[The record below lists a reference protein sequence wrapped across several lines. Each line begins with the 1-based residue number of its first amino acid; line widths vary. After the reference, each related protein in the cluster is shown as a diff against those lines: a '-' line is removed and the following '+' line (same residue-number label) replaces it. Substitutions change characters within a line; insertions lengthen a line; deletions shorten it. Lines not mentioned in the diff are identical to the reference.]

1 MTNAVVNTFTVK
13 LQYMAKTGPIL
24 ILEDDQDEREIYEKV
39 MASLGVKNEVKFFEG
54 GDDLLRYLQVT
65 TDRPFIIFSDINL
78 PRMSG
83 MELRRQIQSDEFLR
97 KKSIPFV
104 FLTTIESMEVVEQ
117 AYELT
122 IQGYFVKKY
131 VLSDVQKQIEHILDY
146 WRDCKHPNA

>member
-1 MTNAVVNTFTVK
+1 
-13 LQYMAKTGPIL
+13 MAKTGPIL

-39 MASLGVKNEVKFFEG
+39 ILSLGVKNEIKFFEG

-83 MELRRQIQSDEFLR
+83 MELRRQIQADEFLR

-104 FLTTIESMEVVEQ
+104 FLSTIESAEIVEE

-131 VLSDVQKQIEHILDY
+131 VLSDVQKQMGQILDY